1 VPQRIVSWYR
11 YFRFVCTT
19 NEAFAKIP
27 KADLGAPLKDKA
39 KLTAVL
45 NYHVVTGKVM
55 AADVR
60 DGKVA

>member
-1 VPQRIVSWYR
+1 M
-11 YFRFVCTT
+11 VCTT

-27 KADLGAPLKDKA
+27 KADLSALLKDIA

-45 NYHVVTGKVM
+45 NYHVVAGKVM